1 MLSVNAIVSLFN
13 PSQNYV
19 DIVDIHN
26 IPDRKHFFYRDND
39 EAECEMSVFDDGI
52 CLYRKAADHSL
63 ELHLRSDKYARISS
77 EEGIIKIDV
86 KVVDFQNNS
95 DILVMRYL
103 IDDEERTIKLEY
115 Y

>member
-1 MLSVNAIVSLFN
+1 MLSVNAIVSLLN

-26 IPDRKHFFYRDND
+26 IPDRKHFFYRDYD

-63 ELHLRSDKYARISS
+63 ELHLRSDNYAGISS

>member
-1 MLSVNAIVSLFN
+1 MLSVNAIVSLLN
-13 PSQNYV
+13 PLQNYV

-26 IPDRKHFFYRDND
+26 IPDRKHFFYHDND

-63 ELHLRSDKYARISS
+63 ELHLRSDNYARISS